1 MNYTEK
7 EIEIIKQKAYDR
19 GRTEGVVVT
28 LLVCTLFLVC
38 VLSLV
43 LAL

>member
-7 EIEIIKQKAYDR
+7 EIELIKQKAYDR
-19 GRTEGVVVT
+19 GRMEGVVVT
-28 LLVCTLFLVC
+28 LLVCILF
-38 VLSLV
+38 LV